1 MKKLSENNL
10 LYAIIF
16 LSFIFILGIMAD
28 KNLYRF
34 KIYGESNS
42 NYEFIQQEK
51 GNLQAEY
58 SANFPYKVQLVDIN
72 GFVKRIVGQREMNG
86 VVKLN
91 NGYLTAV
98 DSTMSD
104 EWLDR
109 NSQAIIQFNEYC
121 IQQGI
126 QLFYVQPAYK
136 ISKFDPQLPLGVE
149 DGHNITTDKLLQR
162 LSSSGI
168 KTLDLRQTMYD
179 ENINQYDLYYRTD
192 HHWTTQGGFYAFT
205 KIASMIA
212 EETNTTIDENLLKL
226 ENYTIENYPKWH
238 LGMRGQRTGTAF
250 AGIDDYDLIYPSF
263 ETHIYNSNIDAVN
276 SLKDTMVRE
285 QVFQTQDAKNRY
297 TYDWAY
303 AKNDVN
309 SLTSMDAKTDLNV
322 LLLSDSFQH
331 ALNPYFLLTY
341 RKYNVGSYGTLS
353 TAMLHKYNPDV
364 VIMVPWPGYF
374 TEGGLGITYV
384 DDAVTE

>member
-72 GFVKRIVGQREMNG
+72 GFVKKIVGQREMNG

-162 LSSSGI
+162 L
-168 KTLDLRQTMYD
+168 L
-179 ENINQYDLYYRTD
+179 
-192 HHWTTQGGFYAFT
+192 
-205 KIASMIA
+205 
-212 EETNTTIDENLLKL
+212 
-226 ENYTIENYPKWH
+226 
-238 LGMRGQRTGTAF
+238 
-250 AGIDDYDLIYPSF
+250 
-263 ETHIYNSNIDAVN
+263 
-276 SLKDTMVRE
+276 
-285 QVFQTQDAKNRY
+285 
-297 TYDWAY
+297 
-303 AKNDVN
+303 
-309 SLTSMDAKTDLNV
+309 
-322 LLLSDSFQH
+322 
-331 ALNPYFLLTY
+331 
-341 RKYNVGSYGTLS
+341 
-353 TAMLHKYNPDV
+353 
-364 VIMVPWPGYF
+364 
-374 TEGGLGITYV
+374 
-384 DDAVTE
+384 